1 MAKVTGLGGV
11 FLRARDPKTLTAWY
25 AEHLGLPVTEWGGVQ
40 FVWDE
45 CAAPEGHGSTA
56 WSLFPADTDYFGDG
70 KQAVMLNYR
79 VDDAATVT
87 VGVQAR
93 DTVSVTAAVSD
104 SVTMDK
110 FTEPLIETPQS
121 INVVPLFVMQDQG
134 ISTLRDTVRNV
145 PGRYVFS
152 GTTIVSPG
160 YTRRFLNFS
169 AQSPL
174 PRSLLTTSPSAR
186 IRNECL

>member
-25 AEHLGLPVTEWGGVQ
+25 AEHLGLSVTEWGGVQ

-79 VDDAATVT
+79 VDDLDALLAQLAAKDVWIDPKRQDEGYGIFAWIKDGEGNR
-87 VGVQAR
+87 VELW
-93 DTVSVTAAVSD
+93 
-104 SVTMDK
+104 
-110 FTEPLIETPQS
+110 EP
-121 INVVPLFVMQDQG
+121 
-134 ISTLRDTVRNV
+134 R
-145 PGRYVFS
+145 
-152 GTTIVSPG
+152 
-160 YTRRFLNFS
+160 
-169 AQSPL
+169 
-174 PRSLLTTSPSAR
+174 
-186 IRNECL
+186 

>member
-79 VDDAATVT
+79 VDDLDALLAQLAAKDVWIDPKRQDEAYGRFAWIKDGEGNR
-87 VGVQAR
+87 V
-93 DTVSVTAAVSD
+93 
-104 SVTMDK
+104 
-110 FTEPLIETPQS
+110 ELW
-121 INVVPLFVMQDQG
+121 VP
-134 ISTLRDTVRNV
+134 R
-145 PGRYVFS
+145 
-152 GTTIVSPG
+152 
-160 YTRRFLNFS
+160 
-169 AQSPL
+169 
-174 PRSLLTTSPSAR
+174 
-186 IRNECL
+186 